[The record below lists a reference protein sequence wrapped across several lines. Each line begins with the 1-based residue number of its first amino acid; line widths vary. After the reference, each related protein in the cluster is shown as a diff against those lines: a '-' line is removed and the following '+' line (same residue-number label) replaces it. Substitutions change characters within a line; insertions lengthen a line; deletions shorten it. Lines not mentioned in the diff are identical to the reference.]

1 MKHIFSIL
9 LLFCFFFAKGQGI
22 EPSSFQ
28 SSPYPNG
35 IFKAITPIIDE
46 FTGDTVYQYVH
57 VPFDSITA
65 LVPNDSIFLRNDS
78 LFLRDGSGFV
88 HLKQVTEIEVDGG
101 GGKTIYW
108 NGSTYYFPPIPSIP
122 DGVYVDNIIT
132 DTYIPSKNTKYTYG
146 FKLTGG
152 AYTDT
157 LAIDTDPNNENG
169 TLYISGD
176 SIFYKSCLACD
187 KEFIG
192 NIFENLNTVGFAD
205 NTAIYTGF
213 ETFNKGLYQNIYPG
227 YGIATS
233 GFVDDFAG
241 YKTVNG
247 TIRVD
252 TSEVTTPYDLSLV
265 DQSATNELISKI
277 EWRVKA
283 GADSLQVVENG
294 TIHRTIVPDFLTTET
309 DPTSIKTVSGL
320 SPLFTSSLVG
330 TDLSFARVSQIAN
343 AFYASPNGSA
353 GNPGFRSLVND
364 DLPNSAANTGSFTNA
379 NVTINSKGL
388 VTAASNGT
396 AVTGESTTVT
406 DGTYIDHTLTGF
418 AISSTIIANSVDS
431 TRIGA
436 RSVNTSELIDNAV
449 TMPKLADV
457 ATSTVFYRKTAG
469 TGDPETQTL
478 ATLKT
483 DLGLTGNNTGD
494 QTITLTSDV
503 TGSGTGSFATTIAAN
518 AVTSAKI
525 LNGTVDSLDIAASTI
540 GTTRIRDGSIE
551 NVDIQDA
558 TIDSL
563 KIKVGTIGTT
573 RILDNSIEAA
583 DLQATGVSA
592 STYNNVT
599 VNTKGQVTAGS
610 NVAYLTTET
619 GDISGVTATSPLTG
633 SGTTGA
639 LTIGIQN
646 ATTSQSGAL
655 TSTDWNTFNNYTL
668 VEPSN
673 ANWNTAISAN
683 RVKGYFGN
691 TNPPA
696 GANFLSG
703 LFMGHQSAS
712 NYGSQLG
719 VSSENGLYFRY
730 YDNGTFASWKRA
742 VSAVSQTVNRITR
755 FNAVGDL
762 QNSSMTDD
770 GSNITADLD
779 FRIDKSNPVLL
790 FRNSGSNRMAIG
802 EESGI
807 FGTNAGSSSL
817 FVYGNNSFNIAT
829 NGTKRLNINGSGIVN
844 IASLATG
851 TSARMVTT
859 SSTGDLSYTTIPT
872 GTVGGSGTANY
883 VPLWSSGTSLGNSV
897 IRENTGRIGIGV
909 DPTDVDYT
917 FIVNSGN
924 MKIGNT
930 AFSTMNKVMF
940 GDASYCF
947 VGEAV
952 ADDRIVLSGAGV
964 AIWTGGTVGTDGD
977 NGQVLTSNGT
987 TTSWA
992 TPFAPGGVIPGTG
1005 ITVSGSSSTVT
1016 ITNSSPN
1023 VQANLDFTGTSSPIT
1038 LRSSD
1043 GTDVTFTAG
1052 NGISLTSASS
1062 PSSNMTVTGDIKYAN
1077 FNRTASTGL
1086 TISSTYNT
1094 ITFQTVLS
1102 TSGGFSSAGSED
1114 LIPASTGIYEVSYQ
1128 VSGYTGLNNANSQ
1141 MTVRMYNNTDA
1152 SEVSTSKAIT
1162 HAKLNEYFN
1171 ISKSFIVS
1179 LTGGKNYRLQI
1190 ADTTTGTNAASSV
1203 GPCNYSIKRIY

>member
-35 IFKAITPIIDE
+35 IFNAITPIIDE

-65 LVPNDSIFLRNDS
+65 LVPNDSIFLRNDTI
-78 LFLRDGSGFV
+78 FLRDGSGFV

-418 AISSTIIANSVDS
+418 AISSTIVANSVDS

-449 TMPKLADV
+449 T
-457 ATSTVFYRKTAG
+457 
-469 TGDPETQTL
+469 
-478 ATLKT
+478 
-483 DLGLTGNNTGD
+483 
-494 QTITLTSDV
+494 
-503 TGSGTGSFATTIAAN
+503 
-518 AVTSAKI
+518 SAKI
-525 LNGTVDSLDIAASTI
+525 LNGTVDSLDIAVGIIGTTRIRDESIESVDIMNGTLDSLDMKVSTI

-558 TIDSL
+558 TLDSL

-573 RILDNSIEAA
+573 RILDGSIEAA

-730 YDNGTFASWKRA
+730 YDNGTFLSWKRA
-742 VSAVSQTVNRITR
+742 VSASTFTANKLSR
-755 FNAVGDL
+755 FTGSGDIQNA
-762 QNSSMTDD
+762 NITDD
-770 GSNITADLD
+770 GSNITNELNV
-779 FRIDKSNPVLL
+779 RINKANPTLL
-790 FRNSGSNRMAIG
+790 FQNSGSNIMAIG
-802 EESGI
+802 DEFGI
-807 FGTNAGSSSL
+807 FGTNANSTSL

-883 VPLWSSGTSLGNSV
+883 VPLWSSGGTSLGNSV

-917 FIVNSGN
+917 FTVNSGN

-930 AFSTMNKVMF
+930 AFSTMNKLMF

-1052 NGISLTSASS
+1052 NGIALTSASS

-1077 FNRTASTGL
+1077 MSRTTSTGI

-1094 ITFQTVLS
+1094 ITFTGVLS

-1114 LIPASTGIYEVSYQ
+1114 LIPSSTGIYEVSYQ